1 MPRERESQKGVYRR
15 KKSSPHLLLGF
26 GANHELGVVKAE
38 PAVFTFQHKQTN
50 KQRFRLQ
57 KSDYELSIPYSEVIY
72 GLIMNRRF
80 WRDMKLE
87 LPPILEYGSAS
98 TDAR

>member
-50 KQRFRLQ
+50 RDL
-57 KSDYELSIPYSEVIY
+57 DYRKA
-72 GLIMNRRF
+72 IMNYRYRT
-80 WRDMKLE
+80 RK
-87 LPPILEYGSAS
+87 
-98 TDAR
+98 